1 MKRVAL
7 GVGALAICAFGL
19 APTAASGSVKP
30 SIPNNVTQLVHIT
43 SGAHPADS
51 VYTTNWAGFAAT
63 GDTFASVSAAFS
75 VPALNCSVT
84 PNAFVYHWVGLDG
97 YSNSTVEQDGIA
109 GFCAHGQPT
118 YSAWSDMYPARL
130 VSAFNVNPGDAVQ
143 ASVSYSAVSGL
154 YTLAL
159 TDLTAGQSLRWSEA
173 CANICERSSA
183 EVISEG
189 YPCQN
194 VYDGTADYGI
204 ANYENITVSDDAGHA
219 GGFSPSSPWTYTKII
234 QKGASIDA
242 EPSAVYGG
250 QAFSNTWLA
259 ES

>member
-1 MKRVAL
+1 MKRAAR
-7 GVGALAICAFGL
+7 GVGALAIVAFGL
-19 APTAASGSVKP
+19 APAAASGSVRP
-30 SIPNNVTQLVHIT
+30 SFPNNVTQLAHIT
-43 SGAHPADS
+43 SGAHPANS
-51 VYTTNWAGFAAT
+51 VYTANWAGYAAT
-63 GDTFASVSAAFS
+63 GDTFASVSATFS

-109 GFCAHGQPT
+109 GFCAHGLST

-130 VSAFNVNPGDAVQ
+130 VSSFNVNPGDAIQ

-154 YTLAL
+154 YALAL
-159 TDLTAGQSLRWSEA
+159 TDLTTGQSISRPEA
-173 CANICERSSA
+173 CANTCERSSA

-189 YPCQN
+189 YPFQN

-204 ANYENITVSDDAGHA
+204 ANYENITVSDDAA
-219 GGFSPSSPWTYTKII
+219 NTGGFAPTSPWTYTKII

-242 EPSAVYGG
+242 EPSAIYGG